1 MAFLFGKKEESNIDI
16 DESKY
21 KSFLEGLNIKV
32 MPEKFLF
39 ARNVNPDK
47 KKEAFIYQTKPHKE
61 NVARNTQSSDSI
73 DIKRKIVRNAIIAV
87 VVMAVIGGAGFLFVK
102 FGIQTPEPAAE
113 TENRQMFQTEDREQS
128 QQPPVSEVEG
138 EKSDD
143 VNTEP
148 DRAIDKDVDTEDV
161 VSVQDQNV
169 VDDDNN
175 LFQSATST
183 PTSTVESSP
192 SPPSLIKD
200 EDIDVDNDLLTVE
213 EEVLFGTDPN
223 NSDTDNDGFPDGLE
237 VANLF
242 DPRFGD
248 GARLFDSNRVKYY
261 ISNDFNFKLLI
272 PNPWSVEEKNRLSQV
287 IFKPTKGNDFIE
299 VLVEENTQN
308 FPDITSWY
316 KSIFPEAEEDSIKY
330 VKSQNIEGIESPDG
344 FTTYFLT
351 DRYVYTI
358 TYSPDFRA
366 MDNMYY
372 SVYRMLIRSFTI
384 FEDPFM

>member
-1 MAFLFGKKEESNIDI
+1 MAFLFGKKDEENIDI

-21 KSFLEGLNIKV
+21 QSFLEGLNIKV

-39 ARNVNPDK
+39 VRNVDPDK
-47 KKEAFIYQTKPHKE
+47 KKGEFTYQVKPHKKE
-61 NVARNTQSSDSI
+61 VTRNRQSSDTI
-73 DIKRKIVRNAIIAV
+73 DIKRKIIRNAIIAV
-87 VVMAVIGGAGFLFVK
+87 VAMAVIGGSGFLFVK
-102 FGIQTPEPAAE
+102 FGIQSPKPAVE
-113 TENRQMFQTEDREQS
+113 TEDRQASQIEDREQS
-128 QQPPVSEVEG
+128 QSPPVFEDDRG
-138 EKSDD
+138 KSDNP
-143 VNTEP
+143 NTEP
-148 DRAIDKDVDTEDV
+148 DKGRDTEDV

-169 VDDDNN
+169 VEDDKN

-183 PTSTVESSP
+183 PTSTVDSSP
-192 SPPSLIKD
+192 SLPSSVID
-200 EDIDVDNDLLTVE
+200 DDIDVDNDLLTVE
-213 EEVLFGTDPN
+213 EEILFGTDPN

-272 PNPWSVEEKNRLSQV
+272 PNPWSVEEKNRLSQI

-316 KSIFPEAEEDSIKY
+316 KIIFPEAEEDSIKY
-330 VKSQNIEGIESPDG
+330 VKSQNVEGIESPDG

-351 DRYVYTI
+351 DKYVYTI

-372 SVYRMLIRSFTI
+372 SVYRMLIKSFTI

>member
-1 MAFLFGKKEESNIDI
+1 MAFLFGKKDEENIDI

-21 KSFLEGLNIKV
+21 QSFLEGLNIKV

-39 ARNVNPDK
+39 VRNVDPNK
-47 KKEAFIYQTKPHKE
+47 KKGEFTYQVKPHKKE
-61 NVARNTQSSDSI
+61 VTRNRQSSDTI
-73 DIKRKIVRNAIIAV
+73 DIKRKIIRNAIIAV
-87 VVMAVIGGAGFLFVK
+87 VAMAVIGGSGFLFVK
-102 FGIQTPEPAAE
+102 FGIQSPKPAVE
-113 TENRQMFQTEDREQS
+113 TEDRQASQIEDREQS
-128 QQPPVSEVEG
+128 QSPPVFEDDRG
-138 EKSDD
+138 KSDNP
-143 VNTEP
+143 NTEP
-148 DRAIDKDVDTEDV
+148 DKGRDTEDV

-169 VDDDNN
+169 VEDDKN

-183 PTSTVESSP
+183 PTSTVDSSP
-192 SPPSLIKD
+192 SLPSSVID
-200 EDIDVDNDLLTVE
+200 DDIDVDNDLLTVE
-213 EEVLFGTDPN
+213 EEILFGTDPN

-272 PNPWSVEEKNRLSQV
+272 PNPWSVEEKNRLSQI

-316 KSIFPEAEEDSIKY
+316 KIIFPEAEEDSIKY
-330 VKSQNIEGIESPDG
+330 VKSQNVEGIESPDG

-351 DRYVYTI
+351 DKYVYTI

-372 SVYRMLIRSFTI
+372 SVYRMLIKSFTI